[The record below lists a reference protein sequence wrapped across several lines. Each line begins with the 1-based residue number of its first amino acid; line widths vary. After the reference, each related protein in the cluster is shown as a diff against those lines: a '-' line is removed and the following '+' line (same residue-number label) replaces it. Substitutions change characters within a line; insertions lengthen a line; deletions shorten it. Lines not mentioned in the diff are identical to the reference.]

1 MPQAHA
7 ERFTEDPERY
17 VDSFDPEATDAGV
30 EGAAETD
37 SDGDRDPELRELS
50 DDELFVRLMAYA
62 GETEPLHGLA
72 VTAGTVAAA
81 ESAAS
86 GYRTLEYAEHELRQ
100 VELDRL
106 RESLRRPKDR
116 GGAQARRRV

>member
-1 MPQAHA
+1 MAHVHA

-17 VDSFDPEATDAGV
+17 VDPFDSEATDAGV

-37 SDGDRDPELRELS
+37 DSDRDPELRELS
-50 DDELFVRLMAYA
+50 DDELFVRLMAYV
-62 GETEPLHGLA
+62 GETEPLHGLV
-72 VTAGTVAAA
+72 VTAGTVAVA
-81 ESAAS
+81 ETAAS
-86 GYRTLEYAEHELRQ
+86 GYRTLEYAEYELRQ

-116 GGAQARRRV
+116 GGAQSRRRV